1 MRRALEERR
10 LLGVEPQLQA
20 GLSGSIPFLDADLEP
35 AVPKEVRE
43 ENLTAD
49 LEKRLEALETKA
61 REGIIDLILDALDE
75 DHEPRKGMG
84 IPAFRRILR
93 EAYDPSGLIG
103 AIWQPA

>member
-1 MRRALEERR
+1 
-10 LLGVEPQLQA
+10 
-20 GLSGSIPFLDADLEP
+20 
-35 AVPKEVRE
+35 VPKDVRE

-49 LEKRLEALETKA
+49 LQKRLEALEAEA
-61 REGIIDLILDALDE
+61 RDEVIKLILDALDE